1 MNNNPLS
8 EYTLEIDPVFENDF
22 HPDVVDEFIRI
33 TCDPNAF
40 TDPDPNIQLA
50 AEFFA
55 REIDRC
61 VLEKLIE
68 KAREITL
75 RKKLYGKPT
84 RKGRKKKLCL

>member
-1 MNNNPLS
+1 MSNSNNSLS
-8 EYTLEIDPVFENDF
+8 DYTLEIDPDFENDF
-22 HPDVVDEFIRI
+22 HPDVVDEFIKI

-61 VLEKLIE
+61 VLEKMSNNSVSNNSVSE
-68 KAREITL
+68 KDEV
-75 RKKLYGKPT
+75 
-84 RKGRKKKLCL
+84 